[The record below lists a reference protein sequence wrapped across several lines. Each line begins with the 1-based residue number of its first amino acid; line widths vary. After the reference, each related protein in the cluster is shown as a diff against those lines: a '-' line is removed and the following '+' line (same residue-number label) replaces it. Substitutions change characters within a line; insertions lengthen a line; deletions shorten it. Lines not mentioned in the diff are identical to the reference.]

1 MEENLHRLE
10 KIITVDI
17 CDIFNS
23 KDSFLFLTLFERFTG
38 FGIADIKFAGFL
50 RGFKTNMR
58 NTRKNDKGMLFDEI
72 DKDKSTKDAV
82 GEKDGA
88 FHPELGRERMHEKR
102 LVSKDGCGCDG
113 RFHRFLKRS
122 FDK

>member
-38 FGIADIKFAGFL
+38 LGIADIKFAGFL
-50 RGFKTNMR
+50 REFKTNMR

-72 DKDKSTKDAV
+72 DKDKSTKDTV
-82 GEKDGA
+82 VV
-88 FHPELGRERMHEKR
+88 
-102 LVSKDGCGCDG
+102 VSKLKMLEKLMNG
-113 RFHRFLKRS
+113 FLYGNTYME
-122 FDK
+122 